1 MENLPPQNDD
11 HNIPEEEELI
21 PNQAPADN
29 NDWVEE
35 DPEEEEEDDEE
46 DPEENP
52 EEAEDEE
59 MEVDEEENHSEV
71 SEPDEPPTPVYQSTY
86 HVGESS
92 TTRALLDGNSEVFP
106 PGHTPIDLWTVH
118 ARSTKLE
125 KQMFERYTTE
135 FKIKNKFKEIDIRMH
150 NQGSEIS
157 SNYSDMMWLIKDLSE
172 QVEELRLKCRRG
184 KCLSQWEAQVRP
196 QIPEGLRFREEP
208 PVLPVLVPRADDPYV
223 MVREAALAA
232 EDDDADTA
240 EDPQPSEFRGSSR
253 DP

>member
-1 MENLPPQNDD
+1 MLDPNNMLIIEYLSLKTLISWNRQLPVMGGRY
-11 HNIPEEEELI
+11 
-21 PNQAPADN
+21 DN

-35 DPEEEEEDDEE
+35 DPEEEEEDEEE

-52 EEAEDEE
+52 EEAENEE

-92 TTRALLDGNSEVFP
+92 TTRTLLDGNSE
-106 PGHTPIDLWTVH
+106 
-118 ARSTKLE
+118 
-125 KQMFERYTTE
+125 
-135 FKIKNKFKEIDIRMH
+135 
-150 NQGSEIS
+150 
-157 SNYSDMMWLIKDLSE
+157 DLSE
-172 QVEELRLKCRRG
+172 QVEELRLECRRG
-184 KCLSQWEAQVRP
+184 RCLSQWEAQVRP

-208 PVLPVLVPRADDPYV
+208 PVPPVSVPRADDPYV